1 MTITPY
7 VSRVNIMIALASILL
22 WMNIGCQPEPEYGIC
37 EDICIEVYS
46 TCQFAAYPSFESCLE
61 GCFYNEE
68 EGADMNAQYECFQE
82 AACDT
87 FEIVECENTYGAQ
100 SDD

>member
-1 MTITPY
+1 
-7 VSRVNIMIALASILL
+7 
-22 WMNIGCQPEPEYGIC
+22 
-37 EDICIEVYS
+37 
-46 TCQFAAYPSFESCLE
+46 
-61 GCFYNEE
+61 
-68 EGADMNAQYECFQE
+68 MNAQYECFQE

>member
-1 MTITPY
+1 MRTLTI
-7 VSRVNIMIALASILL
+7 LLL
-22 WMNIGCQPEPEYGIC
+22 WMSISCQPTPEYGIC
-37 EDICIEVYS
+37 EDICKEVYS
-46 TCQFAAYPSFESCLE
+46 TCQFAAYPSFDSCLE

-68 EGADMNAQYECFQE
+68 EGADMDAQYECFQE

-100 SDD
+100 SDE